1 MSILSVAVSSD
12 LKRPYTNAHFL
23 LFNLLNSEIIVAKKI
38 QAIRGMN
45 DTLPEQTPVWQKL
58 ESLFRQ
64 VVSSYGYSEIRM
76 PIVENTNLFKRS
88 IGEVTD
94 IVEKEMYTFA
104 DRNGDSLTLRPEGTA
119 SCVRAGNE
127 HGLLYNQE
135 RRLWYTGPMFRHE
148 RPQKGRYRQ
157 FHQFGVETF
166 GIASADVDAEVIL
179 LSARLWKALGIEQH
193 VELQLN
199 SLGSNEARGLYK
211 EALVEFLEK
220 HVDKLDEDS
229 KRRMTTNPLRVLDSK
244 NPEVQALLVDAPKL
258 SEHLDDESVA
268 HFEQLQ
274 RYLDAAGVKYVINE
288 RLVRGLD
295 YYNRTVFEWVT
306 SSLGAQGTICAGGRY
321 DGLVEQLGG
330 KPTPAVG
337 FAMGLERI
345 ILMLETLELN
355 DDVKND
361 VDIYSVL
368 VGDGT
373 DIAGFKIAELIRSEL
388 PALKMMHHCGGC
400 NIKKQMKRADKS
412 GARVALII
420 GENELE
426 SGCVTI
432 KDLQGTHPQQ
442 TVAMDD
448 LIKVL
453 PSYF

>member
-1 MSILSVAVSSD
+1 M
-12 LKRPYTNAHFL
+12 
-23 LFNLLNSEIIVAKKI
+23 AKKI

-166 GIASADVDAEVIL
+166 GIASADIDAEVIL

-199 SLGSNEARGLYK
+199 SLGSNEARALYK
-211 EALVEFLEK
+211 EALVEFLSQ
-220 HVDKLDEDS
+220 HVEQLDEDS

-244 NPEVQALLVDAPKL
+244 NPQVQALLVDAPKL
-258 SEHLDDESVA
+258 SEHLDAESVA

-274 RYLDAAGVKYVINE
+274 KYLDAVGVKYVINE

-306 SSLGAQGTICAGGRY
+306 NSLGAQGTICAGGRY

-345 ILMLETLELN
+345 ILMLETLALN
-355 DDVKND
+355 DDVKKD

-368 VGDGT
+368 VGEDT
-373 DIAGFKIAELIRSEL
+373 DIAGFKIAELIRNEL
-388 PALKMMHHCGGC
+388 PELKMMHHCGGG
-400 NIKKQMKRADKS
+400 NFKKQMKRADKS
-412 GARVALII
+412 GARVALIV
-420 GENELE
+420 GESELD
-426 SGCVTI
+426 SDSVTI
-432 KDLQGTHPQQ
+432 KDLQGTHQQQ
-442 TVAMDD
+442 TVAMHE

-453 PSYF
+453 PSYFK